1 MNLLE
6 PIHKPQESLSFLPAL
21 TTKQVGDKL
30 FPFSFC
36 PSRRLSLSVLQCG
49 HMGQKKAMNGEPL
62 QKLLRMLHLWVV
74 VLIINIELL
83 YTPYWPHDDDNSY
96 HLLSTYIILKWCPKN
111 CPLVISFKL
120 QNNPLRRVA
129 TNTPILQ
136 IRKLITESSV
146 TSPKITQFVCGK
158 NQVLTKIKYPYN
170 GCLVVCDEFQ
180 PLEKM
185 L

>member
-62 QKLLRMLHLWVV
+62 QKMLRMLHL
-74 VLIINIELL
+74 
-83 YTPYWPHDDDNSY
+83 
-96 HLLSTYIILKWCPKN
+96 
-111 CPLVISFKL
+111 
-120 QNNPLRRVA
+120 
-129 TNTPILQ
+129 
-136 IRKLITESSV
+136 
-146 TSPKITQFVCGK
+146 
-158 NQVLTKIKYPYN
+158 
-170 GCLVVCDEFQ
+170 
-180 PLEKM
+180 
-185 L
+185 